1 MVGDLVKFGPSAGPS
16 SIALLAV
23 GVSTRIYVRGLPLQ
37 NAMRRDAREFA
48 ASRSQGRVSLVRHAD
63 CRCAC

>member
-37 NAMRRDAREFA
+37 NAMRQDAREFA
-48 ASRSQGRVSLVRHAD
+48 ASRSQG
-63 CRCAC
+63 